1 MGNMKKVI
9 MAAAVASMGLSA
21 VAHAQSSK
29 FSAATSD
36 HVLLSG
42 TASDF
47 ETVLSTGIKTPSQKD
62 LFVQASFECGVFT
75 QTYVLSSLLEPFT
88 SSAEAIVRARVVLD
102 PGTANERL
110 AFPGEITL
118 CSREQTMTA
127 EFAGQCDDA
136 NDDGTIT
143 ADECEDESVDLAIK
157 TLAAN
162 AFNFVLTD
170 LESGEHVI
178 AVQAQIETA
187 TSDDAAGAV
196 AIVGNGSLGV
206 EEVRMVKSL
215 EVQDDPAGSGDDTWD
230 AFDALI
236 DLGQ

>member
-1 MGNMKKVI
+1 
-9 MAAAVASMGLSA
+9 
-21 VAHAQSSK
+21 
-29 FSAATSD
+29 
-36 HVLLSG
+36 
-42 TASDF
+42 
-47 ETVLSTGIKTPSQKD
+47 
-62 LFVQASFECGVFT
+62 
-75 QTYVLSSLLEPFT
+75 
-88 SSAEAIVRARVVLD
+88 
-102 PGTANERL
+102 
-110 AFPGEITL
+110 
-118 CSREQTMTA
+118 MTA